1 MSPAAF
7 TRTALFRLGVAA
19 VAGTAVGVATA
30 VPTGSWSIA
39 VTAGWT
45 VAALVFLAWVWLVV
59 LPMDQ
64 RATASHA
71 RLEDTSRPAAETI
84 LLSAA
89 TASLVAVAFV
99 LVAAA
104 GHTGLVRSGLV
115 ALAVSSVAS
124 GWATVHTVFM
134 LRYAH
139 LFYTDPVGGIDFH
152 ADDLPDYHDIAYVAL
167 TIGMTFQVSDTD
179 LTARPIRRASIQ
191 HALLSYLFG
200 AVILAIMINIV
211 GSLAK

>member
-1 MSPAAF
+1 
-7 TRTALFRLGVAA
+7 LWRLVVAA
-19 VAGTAVGVATA
+19 GVGSAVGAAIV
-30 VPTGSWSIA
+30 VPTGSWPIA
-39 VTAGWT
+39 VTSGWT
-45 VAALVFLAWVWLVV
+45 AAALVLLGWVWLTV

-64 RATASHA
+64 RATATHA
-71 RLEDTSRPAAETI
+71 RLEDPSRAVAETV

-89 TASLVAVAFV
+89 TVSLVAVAFV
-99 LVAAA
+99 LVDAA
-104 GHTGLVRSGLV
+104 GHSGLGRAGFIGL
-115 ALAVSSVAS
+115 ALSSVATA
-124 GWATVHTVFM
+124 WATVHTVFM

-139 LFYTDPVGGIDFH
+139 LFYADPVGGIDFH

-179 LTARPIRRASIQ
+179 LTARQIRRASIQ

-211 GSLAK
+211 GSLAN